1 MASSFIP
8 ICTVVLLASGVVF
21 LLLPSTRRW
30 GQQFGRTDRSVS
42 RLGGA
47 AVACGVLFT
56 TGLGLT
62 LEGVGTVDWMNW
74 LWYFVGAAGVL
85 ALGIFDDLRGLT
97 ALQKLWIQV
106 AIALV
111 LWAGGLRIETLPMPW
126 GTTWIL
132 SWGVSISVTVIW
144 IVGVTNAMNLV
155 DGMDALAGSIGW
167 LAALAFGIIAALV
180 GRMDLLIITTALLG
194 ALTVFLRF
202 NWRPASIHLGDGG
215 SLFLG
220 FSFAILGVQIVQ
232 RPVSESSALMPLLVL
247 VVPLSDMTFAVVRR
261 VWTHRSPLERDRG
274 HIHHRLVRSGWTPVQ
289 TVWVLSIITLV
300 GCVAAVALQLGI
312 DVSWVLGSSAIVLAG
327 ILSVLRGVHRRHSGS
342 SGANVSTPAAG
353 SRLWTKAGRS

>member
-1 MASSFIP
+1 MASPFFS
-8 ICTVVLLASGVVF
+8 ICTVFLLASGVVF

-30 GQQFGRTDRSVS
+30 EQQFGRTDRTVS

-47 AVACGVLFT
+47 AVAFSVLFS
-56 TGLGLT
+56 TGVGLS
-62 LEGVGTVDWMNW
+62 LEGVGAVDWVGW
-74 LWYFVGAAGVL
+74 CWYLVGGCGVL

-97 ALQKLWIQV
+97 ALRKLWIQL

-111 LWAGGLRIETLPMPW
+111 LWAGGVRIETLSMPW
-126 GTTWIL
+126 GASWVL
-132 SWGVSISVTVIW
+132 SWGVSMSVTVIW

-155 DGMDALAGSIGW
+155 DGMDGLAGSIGW
-167 LAALAFGIIAALV
+167 IAALAFGIIAALV
-180 GRMDLLIITTALLG
+180 GRTDVLMMTTALMA

-220 FSFAILGVQIVQ
+220 FSLAILGVQTVEG
-232 RPVSESSALMPLLVL
+232 PVRDSSVLMPLWIL
-247 VVPLSDMTFAVVRR
+247 VVPLADMTFAVVRR

-300 GCVAAVALQLGI
+300 GSIAAVALQLGI
-312 DVSWVLGSSAIVLAG
+312 DVLWVLGSSTTVLIG
-327 ILSVLRGVHRRHSGS
+327 ILSVLHGVHRRYSIG
-342 SGANVSTPAAG
+342 SGANVSTTAPW
-353 SRLWTKAGRS
+353 SRLWTKAGRP